1 MDRSNLTILGP
12 FFSPIIGAI
21 VGSVITFLVTYYIV
35 VRRKYL
41 VFLISKS
48 EDIAFPLRQQGMR
61 VHQFVSI
68 KIGDREFNSLN
79 KSTVRVRN
87 KGNAVIN
94 NVVFRLVISG
104 EHTVIPTVIARQLD
118 LRRSIHV
125 STDPDNSLD
134 PICTI
139 STEYLN
145 PNEAFAIVL
154 FFDGHHNECSI
165 YCRME
170 DVKIKIRRG
179 GTLLEQILD
188 DRSPTSIWA
197 YLMRLLLAP
206 VLGPGLWMRRFRRFW

>member
-41 VFLISKS
+41 VFWISKS

-79 KSTVRVRN
+79 KSTVRVKN
-87 KGNAVIN
+87 IGNAAIN
-94 NVVFRLVISG
+94 HVVFKVMISG

-125 STDPDNSLD
+125 ATDPDNSLD
-134 PICTI
+134 PIFTI

-145 PNEAFAIVL
+145 PKETFAIVL
-154 FFDGHHNECSI
+154 FFD
-165 YCRME
+165 
-170 DVKIKIRRG
+170 IRA
-179 GTLLEQILD
+179 I
-188 DRSPTSIWA
+188 
-197 YLMRLLLAP
+197 
-206 VLGPGLWMRRFRRFW
+206 